1 MRPMTLSRLALLVA
15 LYLSLDVSNPMF
27 PGALTFGLEDSVE
40 VRQADRLRGH
50 DDGMPLPLAR
60 GSERLALSERS
71 GASSRA
77 PAPPIPRFRR
87 AHAPR
92 AHLPLRAPAPSFEDH

>member
-40 VRQADRLRGH
+40 VRQADRLRGL
-50 DDGMPLPLAR
+50 DLRDVDGMIGVEHGEVARLA
-60 GSERLALSERS
+60 GTLGERLEH
-71 GASSRA
+71 G
-77 PAPPIPRFRR
+77 
-87 AHAPR
+87 
-92 AHLPLRAPAPSFEDH
+92 

>member
-1 MRPMTLSRLALLVA
+1 MRGMTLSRLALLVA

-50 DDGMPLPLAR
+50 DDGIPLPLAR
-60 GSERLALSERS
+60 ASERLALPER
-71 GASSRA
+71 AVAPSRA
-77 PAPPIPRFRR
+77 PAPLISRSRR

-92 AHLPLRAPAPSFEDH
+92 AHLPLRAPGPSPEDH